1 MEKLEYFKAL
11 SELFELNGLPCPSDE
26 LCDKLYMLSELLLS
40 ANKIHNLTAI
50 KEEED
55 VIVKH
60 FVDSLFLSG
69 ALPEGSRVI
78 DVGCGPGFP
87 SLPISIYRP
96 DVTLLGVDSTAKKIN
111 YVNETARALGLDN
124 ISAISARAEELG
136 HDFAY
141 RESFDIAT
149 ARAVASLPVLTE
161 LCLPFVK
168 VGGYFVAMK
177 AQSAAEELELARTAI
192 TKCGGEFVRIEE
204 LTLKHRK
211 PRAADESRNLIIIKK
226 VKPTPDIYPRIYS
239 KITKKPL

>member
-1 MEKLEYFKAL
+1 MPFPAKSAVRKAAAMQKI
-11 SELFELNGLPCPSDE
+11 PAKC
-26 LCDKLYMLSELLLS
+26 S
-40 ANKIHNLTAI
+40 A
-50 KEEED
+50 
-55 VIVKH
+55 
-60 FVDSLFLSG
+60 
-69 ALPEGSRVI
+69 
-78 DVGCGPGFP
+78 GFP